1 MINRFLRA
9 IVDSMIN
16 YKQFHYFWAVAKA
29 GSIVKASKQLHLTP
43 QTISGQIAILEAS
56 LGVSLFRKVGR
67 GIELTETGELAL
79 TYADDIF
86 QTGNALEETLRGGT
100 KERSRLFRV
109 GISDAVPKSIAY
121 RLLAPAMSPDSLMIE
136 PIKIICREG
145 KLESLLG
152 ELAIHRLDLVLSDR
166 PMPSEID
173 IKGRSNELLTCGLSF
188 FATSALATAY
198 LHSFPHSLSNAP
210 LLVPGED
217 SAIRKRLMSWLNTLR
232 IQTQIVGE
240 FDDSALMRAFGQ
252 AGIGI
257 FCAPSIIADEVIA
270 QHNVV
275 KIGET
280 DAVLER
286 FYAISVERR
295 ANHPAVVAINN
306 ASTMHP

>member
-1 MINRFLRA
+1 
-9 IVDSMIN
+9 MIN

-86 QTGNALEETLRGGT
+86 QTGNALEETLRAGS

-109 GISDAVPKSIAY
+109 GIADAVPKSIAY
-121 RLLAPAMSPDSLMIE
+121 RLLAPAMDLAE

-152 ELAIHRLDLVLSDR
+152 ELAIHRLDLVLADR
-166 PMPSEID
+166 PMPSDID
-173 IKGRSNELLTCGLSF
+173 IKGRSHELLACGLSF
-188 FATSALATAY
+188 FATPPLAQA
-198 LHSFPHSLSNAP
+198 HQQNFPHSLSNAP

-217 SAIRKRLMSWLNTLR
+217 SAVRKRLMLWLNRLR
-232 IQTQIVGE
+232 IQPQIVGE

-252 AGIGI
+252 AGVGT
-257 FCAPSIIADEVIA
+257 FCAPSIITNEVIA
-270 QHNVV
+270 QHHVIKV
-275 KIGET
+275 GET
-280 DAVLER
+280 NEVLER

-295 ANHPAVVAINN
+295 ANHPAVLAINN
-306 ASTMHP
+306 ASLSKT

>member
-1 MINRFLRA
+1 MIIRFLRA
-9 IVDSMIN
+9 IVHYIMIN

-86 QTGNALEETLRGGT
+86 LTGNALEETLRAGS

-121 RLLAPAMSPDSLMIE
+121 RLLAPAMSLAES
-136 PIKIICREG
+136 IKIVCREG

-152 ELAIHRLDLVLSDR
+152 ELAIHKLDLVLSDR

-173 IKGRSNELLTCGLSF
+173 IKGRSNELMACGLSF
-188 FATSALATAY
+188 FAANAFQQTNPAL
-198 LHSFPHSLSNAP
+198 FPQSLNNAP

-217 SAIRKRLMSWLNTLR
+217 SAVRKRLMLWLNTLR
-232 IQTQIVGE
+232 IQPQIVGE

-252 AGIGI
+252 AGVGI
-257 FCAPSIIADEVIA
+257 FCAPSIITDEVIA
-270 QHNVV
+270 QHNVT

-280 DAVLER
+280 NEVIER

-295 ANHPAVVAINN
+295 ANHPAVVAINA
-306 ASTMHP
+306 ASSKIS

>member
-1 MINRFLRA
+1 LIIRFLRA
-9 IVDSMIN
+9 IVHTMIN

-29 GSIVKASKQLHLTP
+29 GSIVRASKQLHLTP

-79 TYADDIF
+79 TYAEDIF
-86 QTGNALEETLRGGT
+86 QTGNALEETLRAGS
-100 KERSRLFRV
+100 KERHRLFRV

-121 RLLAPAMSPDSLMIE
+121 RLLAPAMSLVE

-152 ELAIHRLDLVLSDR
+152 DLAIHRLDLVLSDR

-173 IKGRSNELLTCGLSF
+173 IKGRSHELLECGLSF
-188 FATSALATAY
+188 FAAPSLTQSY
-198 LHSFPHSLSNAP
+198 EDVFPQNLTNAP
-210 LLVPGED
+210 LLVPSED
-217 SAIRKRLMSWLNTLR
+217 SAVRKRLMSWLNTLR
-232 IQTQIVGE
+232 IQPQIVGE

-252 AGIGI
+252 AGVGI
-257 FCAPSIIADEVIA
+257 FCAPSIIADEVIT
-270 QHNVV
+270 QHNVI

-280 DAVLER
+280 NQVVER

-295 ANHPAVVAINN
+295 ANHPAVVAIST
-306 ASTMHP
+306 ASSKITNT

>member
-1 MINRFLRA
+1 
-9 IVDSMIN
+9 MIN

-29 GSIVKASKQLHLTP
+29 GSIVKASRQLHLTP
-43 QTISGQIAILEAS
+43 QTISGQIAILESS

-86 QTGNALEETLRGGT
+86 QTGNALEETLRAGS

-121 RLLAPAMSPDSLMIE
+121 RLLAPAMSLAE

-173 IKGRSNELLTCGLSF
+173 IKGRSQQLLECGVSF
-188 FATSALATAY
+188 FAVSGLVQSSALV
-198 LHSFPHSLSNAP
+198 FPQHLSNTP

-217 SAIRKRLMSWLNTLR
+217 SAVRKRLMSWLNTLR
-232 IQTQIVGE
+232 MQPQIVGE

-252 AGIGI
+252 AGVGI

-270 QHNVV
+270 QHNVI

-280 DAVLER
+280 DQVTER

-295 ANHPAVVAINN
+295 ANHPAVVAVNMTSSKI
-306 ASTMHP
+306 S

>member
-1 MINRFLRA
+1 
-9 IVDSMIN
+9 MIN

-29 GSIVKASKQLHLTP
+29 GSIVRASKQLHLTP

-86 QTGNALEETLRGGT
+86 QTGNALVETLRAGS

-121 RLLAPAMSPDSLMIE
+121 RLLAPAMSLVE

-173 IKGRSNELLTCGLSF
+173 IKGRSHELLECGLSF
-188 FATSALATAY
+188 FATPSLAQA
-198 LHSFPHSLSNAP
+198 HAQNFPHCLSNAP

-217 SAIRKRLMSWLNTLR
+217 SAVRKRLMLWLNRLR
-232 IQTQIVGE
+232 IQPQIVGE

-252 AGIGI
+252 AGVGI
-257 FCAPSIIADEVIA
+257 FCAPSIITDEVMA
-270 QHNVV
+270 QHHVIKV
-275 KIGET
+275 GET
-280 DAVLER
+280 NDVLER
-286 FYAISVERR
+286 YYAISVERR
-295 ANHPAVVAINN
+295 ANHPAVLAISH
-306 ASTMHP
+306 ASLSKT

>member
-1 MINRFLRA
+1 MIIRFLRA
-9 IVDSMIN
+9 IVHYIMIN

-86 QTGNALEETLRGGT
+86 LTGNALEETLRAGS

-121 RLLAPAMSPDSLMIE
+121 RLLAPAMSLAE

-152 ELAIHRLDLVLSDR
+152 ELAIHKLDLVLSDR

-173 IKGRSNELLTCGLSF
+173 IKGRSNELVACGLSF
-188 FATSALATAY
+188 FAANTFHQTNPAL
-198 LHSFPHSLSNAP
+198 FPQCLNNAP

-217 SAIRKRLMSWLNTLR
+217 SAVRKRLMLWLNTLR
-232 IQTQIVGE
+232 IQPQIVGE

-252 AGIGI
+252 AGVGI
-257 FCAPSIIADEVIA
+257 FCAPSIITDEVIA
-270 QHNVV
+270 QHNVT

-280 DAVLER
+280 NEVIER

-295 ANHPAVVAINN
+295 ANHPAVVAINA
-306 ASTMHP
+306 ASSKIG